1 MQFEKAEKIQ
11 HTCQENKSKA
21 NLNLKKVQKI
31 FKLYFWSLKG
41 KNKEK
46 VTKCPLKA
54 KCGKSPGT
62 NALKELFESSMYSC

>member
-31 FKLYFWSLKG
+31 FKLYFCSLKG
-41 KNKEK
+41 KK
-46 VTKCPLKA
+46 
-54 KCGKSPGT
+54 
-62 NALKELFESSMYSC
+62 